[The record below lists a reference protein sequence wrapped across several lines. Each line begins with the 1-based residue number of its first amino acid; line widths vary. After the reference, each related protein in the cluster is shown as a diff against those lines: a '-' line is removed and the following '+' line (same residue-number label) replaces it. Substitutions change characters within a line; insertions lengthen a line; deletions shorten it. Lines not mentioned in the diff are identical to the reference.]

1 MQEYEGIVKSIM
13 AFRIPNGLPK
23 VNILLFGGVGAGKS
37 SLISTVD
44 SLFKG
49 RMSRRAP
56 HGQGSRSF
64 TRTLT
69 KYSFSISLGSGIAF
83 SIHSPSDPA
92 AVHFGSLVLASHVAS
107 RGAPE
112 AAG

>member
-1 MQEYEGIVKSIM
+1 MQEYEGLVKNILT
-13 AFRIPNGLPK
+13 FRIPRGLSK
-23 VNILLFGGVGAGKS
+23 INVLLFGGVGAGKS

-69 KYSFSISLGSGIAF
+69 KYSFNVLV
-83 SIHSPSDPA
+83 SPGTA
-92 AVHFGSLVLASHVAS
+92 L
-107 RGAPE
+107 
-112 AAG
+112 